1 MLIYMAL
8 EKVLSTGQKA
18 KGTVQKRWVLG
29 DHAGS
34 RGDREALLTRLCIAT
49 GTDAL
54 RKWVVN
60 GGSQILT
67 RMWICT
73 DEQGD
78 ESRTIATT
86 MD

>member
-1 MLIYMAL
+1 MAL

-18 KGTVQKRWVLG
+18 KGMVQKRWVLG

-34 RGDREALLTRLCIAT
+34 HGDKEALLTPLYIAT
-49 GTDAL
+49 GTEAL
-54 RKWVVN
+54 RKWVAN

-67 RMWICT
+67 LCT
-73 DEQGD
+73 DEQGN
-78 ESRTIATT
+78 ESRTITAT